1 MKLNLDNYILMK
13 KTGKNVLSEVIGPPP
28 DPNKSHPINF
38 FTHRSKQPLSK
49 LQTAYKAD
57 MSFKFN
63 EE

>member
-1 MKLNLDNYILMK
+1 MK
-13 KTGKNVLSEVIGPPP
+13 KTGQNVLSEVIGPPP

-38 FTHRSKQPLSK
+38 FTHRSEQPLSK

-57 MSFKFN
+57 MSFTFN